1 MKLSIILV
9 LVVFICQRIV
19 TENVTNQRRGRIISL
34 FNIVQFPN
42 AACSTGS
49 SSFSNGSS
57 LTFMVSLP
65 SIVYFLGLVTLL
77 LNALVLVDLLVEVVV
92 QDLESVVF
100 VGCVHICLFKLIFL
114 FSVMVSST
122 ATTISQN
129 CTYLVNPGFPR

>member
-9 LVVFICQRIV
+9 LIVFICQRIV
-19 TENVTNQRRGRIISL
+19 SENVTNQRRGRIISL

-57 LTFMVSLP
+57 LTLMVSLP
-65 SIVYFLGLVTLL
+65 STVYFLGLVTLL

-100 VGCVHICLFKLIFL
+100 VGCVHIYLFKLF
-114 FSVMVSST
+114 F
-122 ATTISQN
+122 
-129 CTYLVNPGFPR
+129 